1 MITIKTKNEI
11 DLMHESGK
19 LLASC
24 HREIAKVMKPGITTK
39 EINTFVETYL
49 ENMVQRLSR
58 KGTTDIHM
66 RYVHL

>member
-24 HREIAKVMKPGITTK
+24 HK
-39 EINTFVETYL
+39 EID
-49 ENMVQRLSR
+49 END
-58 KGTTDIHM
+58 KA
-66 RYVHL
+66 RYNDTRD

>member
-24 HREIAKVMKPGITTK
+24 HKEIAKMIKPGITTQ
-39 EINTFVETYL
+39 EIDTFVEMYL
-49 ENMVQRLSR
+49 KSMVPHLNR
-58 KGTTDIHM
+58 KVTTGIHM

>member
-24 HREIAKVMKPGITTK
+24 HR
-39 EINTFVETYL
+39 
-49 ENMVQRLSR
+49 
-58 KGTTDIHM
+58 
-66 RYVHL
+66 